1 MEAPILVPAPERGRG
16 IGIRPVVALLEKF
29 PELNARWL
37 LLGEGAMVSSGVDE
51 AKAHLLRLLSLERYM
66 PVMSAEEL
74 RQMTVEGR
82 TDFPSETIAQ
92 WEELLRRRAEFV
104 SDSIKRSAL

>member
-1 MEAPILVPAPERGRG
+1 
-16 IGIRPVVALLEKF
+16 
-29 PELNARWL
+29 
-37 LLGEGAMVSSGVDE
+37 MVSSGVDE